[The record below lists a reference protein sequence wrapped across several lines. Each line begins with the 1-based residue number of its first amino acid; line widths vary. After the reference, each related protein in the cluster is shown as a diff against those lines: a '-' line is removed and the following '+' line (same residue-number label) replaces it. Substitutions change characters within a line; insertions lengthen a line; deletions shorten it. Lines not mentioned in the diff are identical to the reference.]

1 MIMKA
6 VISSKAH
13 PEFGQATI
21 PFPIPDSEYDRTIDL
36 LENMGIGSPTAQD
49 CRVDGVDSTYP
60 ILNRLAAQNVNVDEL
75 DYLAKRLDG
84 FCVGEDAQFQ
94 AMASNLNLS
103 SIQDFINLTF
113 CCQQATV
120 ITNFSDLERIGR
132 AHYMNLNGGCASTE
146 ELENLDGEET
156 AHLLI
161 SDGGGVVTPYGVVYD
176 NGMRLEPLYDGRHF
190 PAYIYKPSLM
200 VLEVDPDPAG
210 TAAGYLY
217 LPCPARQ
224 LQRTLLRAGQDPEG
238 FRLEVTIDELPTEV
252 SSLISPTRDSLDAL
266 NALCQAVEPMS
277 SEERRK
283 LEAVVLMAHPQC
295 AGEVRQLAENLDQ
308 FEFAPDVQT
317 LEDYGK
323 FMIQESGHFEYDEN
337 LERFYDYRL
346 YGEIHSREDG
356 GVFTKLGYVA
366 YHGSLTLDELMADDP
381 VELYQREQEMGGM
394 A

>member
-1 MIMKA
+1 MAFK
-6 VISSKAH
+6 VILSNKAH
-13 PEFGQATI
+13 PEYGEATI
-21 PFPIPDSEYDRTIDL
+21 PLPIPDDQYDSTIEL
-36 LENMGIGSPTAQD
+36 LNGLDIGDATAQD
-49 CRVDGVDSTYP
+49 CHVDATLFSIP
-60 ILNRLAAQNVNVDEL
+60 ILNRLTGQTVNVDEL

-84 FCVGEDAQFQ
+84 FCNGEGGKFE
-94 AMASNLNLS
+94 AMAVKLGLS
-103 SIQDFINLTF
+103 SIRDYINLTF
-113 CCQQATV
+113 FCQQATV
-120 ITNFSDLERIGR
+120 IADFSDLEHVGKDHALTMSGGSMLSEEYDQVDGR
-132 AHYMNLNGGCASTE
+132 MAA
-146 ELENLDGEET
+146 LD
-156 AHLLI
+156 LLQNHSGTI
-161 SDGGGVVTPYGVVYD
+161 TPYGVVYD
-176 NGMRLEPLYDGRHF
+176 NGMKLEPLYDGRHF
-190 PAYIYKPSLM
+190 PAYLYKPSLM

-224 LQRTLLRAGQDPEG
+224 LQRTLLRARQDPAG

-252 SSLISPTRDSLDAL
+252 SSLVSPTRDSLDAL
-266 NALCQAVEPMS
+266 NALCQAVEPLNT
-277 SEERRK
+277 EERRK
-283 LEAVVLMAHPQC
+283 LEAVVLMTHPQC

-317 LEDYGK
+317 LEDYGR

-366 YHGSLTLDELMADDP
+366 YHGSLTLEELMMDDP
-381 VELYQREQEMGGM
+381 AELYQQEMGGM